1 MSSDVARPRPV
12 PTSDSRR
19 RLPLLIGLTMAALAF
34 LGVVALGSLGNKGAA
49 PTATTGVLVASRNIQ
64 SREVF
69 SQDMVTVAAVPNNM
83 VPQGAVSQFSA
94 IKGETALVS
103 ILKGQMITTN
113 LLTASLDAGA
123 AQTAYLPIP
132 QGFVARAIPSAEQTV
147 DVPSLSLTG
156 ANLTTVS
163 LHFGDN
169 GDNLFLGVNGVGFTI
184 AGGSLDV
191 AILSPAATTDKRSWT
206 AVSSSLTVIMSVCD
220 AEMIDWLLANARLTY
235 VLLSYHDYASPP
247 KAVDPACPTVTPA
260 GGIGP
265 GQVNQHYGFTHV

>member
-132 QGFVARAIPSAEQTV
+132 QGFVARAIPSAEQQGV
-147 DVPSLSLTG
+147 AG
-156 ANLTTVS
+156 YIAA
-163 LHFGDN
+163 GDY
-169 GDNLFLGVNGVGFTI
+169 VN
-184 AGGSLDV
+184 
-191 AILSPAATTDKRSWT
+191 
-206 AVSSSLTVIMSVCD
+206 
-220 AEMIDWLLANARLTY
+220 
-235 VLLSYHDYASPP
+235 VL
-247 KAVDPACPTVTPA
+247 
-260 GGIGP
+260 
-265 GQVNQHYGFTHV
+265 